1 MIELYNDSK
10 NRVFTLNLDIEGY
23 EPKDVEIK
31 MFIQFKKYKRIYVF
45 FAEYNKTDNNYIIDI
60 PTLEE
65 IDQDSGKLWIE
76 VIAGD
81 MFYKAHEDEFTV
93 DVKKKVEVKKINST
107 VNEKP
112 KAKIDFSLKRENDE
126 DDEDEVLVKHEEGGD
141 DDDEEM
147 DDEFNYEEETDEES
161 EDMDDYN
168 FDEEDEKSEEDEEGD
183 ESEEDDEESENGDDE
198 ETDEDGVINETEKMN
213 EKMDKIF
220 DKTFKKD
227 NNKKLNEKNT
237 NKPYNNLIKKFSNFR

>member
-31 MFIQFKKYKRIYVF
+31 MFIQFKKHKRIYVF

-65 IDQDSGKLWIE
+65 IDQDSGKLQIE
-76 VIAGD
+76 VVAGD

-112 KAKIDFSLKRENDE
+112 KAKIDFSLQREDE
-126 DDEDEVLVKHEEGGD
+126 DGEEEVLVDGED
-141 DDDEEM
+141 DTDENH
-147 DDEFNYEEETDEES
+147 EFNYKEETDETDEEI
-161 EDMDDYN
+161 EDMIN
-168 FDEEDEKSEEDEEGD
+168 FGEEDENTEDTDEEEDENTD
-183 ESEEDDEESENGDDE
+183 EEEDDEVEDDS
-198 ETDEDGVINETEKMN
+198 NKLN

-220 DKTFKKD
+220 DKTFKKKET
-227 NNKKLNEKNT
+227 KKLNETKE
-237 NKPYNNLIKKFSNFR
+237 YSSLIKKFSNFK

>member
-31 MFIQFKKYKRIYVF
+31 MFIQFKKHKRIYVF

-65 IDQDSGKLWIE
+65 IDQDSGKLQIE

-112 KAKIDFSLKRENDE
+112 KAKIDFSLQREDE
-126 DDEDEVLVKHEEGGD
+126 DGEEEVLV
-141 DDDEEM
+141 DDEE
-147 DDEFNYEEETDEES
+147 DTDEKHEFNY
-161 EDMDDYN
+161 
-168 FDEEDEKSEEDEEGD
+168 K
-183 ESEEDDEESENGDDE
+183 E
-198 ETDEDGVINETEKMN
+198 ETDEDGEEIDDMINFGEDEEDEENTEEEDEDEEDEDEVEDDSNKLN
-213 EKMDKIF
+213 EKIDKIF
-220 DKTFKKD
+220 DKTFKKKET
-227 NNKKLNEKNT
+227 KKLNETKE
-237 NKPYNNLIKKFSNFR
+237 YSSLIKKFSNFK